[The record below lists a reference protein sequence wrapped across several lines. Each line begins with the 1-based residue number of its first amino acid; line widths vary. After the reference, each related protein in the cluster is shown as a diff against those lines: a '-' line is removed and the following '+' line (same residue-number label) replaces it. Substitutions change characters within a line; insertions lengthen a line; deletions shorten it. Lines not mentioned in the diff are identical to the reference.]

1 MLKKKFVCL
10 LRIPRWWIPS
20 KCIIWYGKLCYIIDL
35 YSLILLY
42 IITNMRVTT
51 IQFPSNAQVH
61 ELADGAVVA
70 DILSQANF
78 WDNVQLEHNGRVL
91 QVNDT
96 LTNGMVIKVV
106 ETDNTGR
113 QVVKKIAGAND
124 YDDEE
129 DLEDEEVSNDPTPIE
144 WLIIV
149 SYETKVVVT
158 NGKRKAQVEADT
170 TVASF
175 LSDAWVSMRWVR
187 VLVNGE
193 QVQTLGT
200 KLNDWDNIEIITN

>member
-1 MLKKKFVCL
+1 
-10 LRIPRWWIPS
+10 
-20 KCIIWYGKLCYIIDL
+20 
-35 YSLILLY
+35 
-42 IITNMRVTT
+42 MRVTT